1 MLYDKIIMVIEMDV
15 QLINVIILAYLGD
28 AVYEVYVRDY
38 LIKKGIAKVEDL
50 QKEAIN
56 LVSAKSQSKILD
68 YLINNN
74 ILNDEEIDIVKRGRN
89 YKRESHPKNTDIIT
103 YKMATGFETLIGY
116 LYVEKKIERINE
128 IINVIFGG
136 YYEKNI

>member
-1 MLYDKIIMVIEMDV
+1 M
-15 QLINVIILAYLGD
+15 INVITLAYLGD

-38 LIKKGIAKVEDL
+38 LIKKGIAKVEEL

-56 LVSAKSQSKILD
+56 LVSAKSQNKILD

-74 ILNDEEIDIVKRGRN
+74 ILNEDERDIVKRGRN
-89 YKRESHPKNTDIIT
+89 YKRDSHPKNTDIIT

-116 LYVEKKIERINE
+116 LYLENKIDRLNE

-136 YYEKNI
+136 YYEKNY